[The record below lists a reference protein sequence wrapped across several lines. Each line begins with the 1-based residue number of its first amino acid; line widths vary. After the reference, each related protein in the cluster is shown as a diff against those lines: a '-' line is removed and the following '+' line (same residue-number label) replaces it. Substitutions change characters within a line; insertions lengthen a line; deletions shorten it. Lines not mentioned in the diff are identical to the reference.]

1 MRHFFT
7 LFRHEVRMLLLNPS
21 SYVSAMLFL
30 VCMGFIF
37 MGILEE
43 YARAAQDTSPAIAFF
58 SLFFLA
64 CVMVPLLTMKSIA
77 EERRSGTLE
86 TLLTAPINTTVVVL
100 SKFSA
105 SYVLYLLQW
114 LTTIGFVFILHH
126 FARDARLLD
135 PGPLIGGYVFIA
147 VTGLLYVALGTLAS
161 ALVRSQAAAGILA
174 FAAILIAIFGARM
187 ATNMTLFQ
195 QEGFQSMRDS
205 VVSVDVFHHL
215 EDFTRG
221 VVDTRQIIFYFTGT
235 ALALILSILG
245 LDAKILRS

>member
-7 LFRHEVRMLLLNPS
+7 LFWHEVRMLLLNPS
-21 SYVSAMLFL
+21 TYISATLFL

-37 MGILEE
+37 TSILEE

-64 CVMVPLLTMKSIA
+64 GIMVPLLTMKSIA

-86 TLLTAPINTTVVVL
+86 TLLTAPVNTTVVVL
-100 SKFSA
+100 AKFSA

-114 LTTIGFVFILHH
+114 LTTIGFVFVLHH

-135 PGPLIGGYVFIA
+135 LGPLVGGYLFIA
-147 VTGLLYVALGTLAS
+147 VTGLLYVAIGTLAS
-161 ALVRSQAAAGILA
+161 ALVRSQAAAGIIA
-174 FAAILIAIFGARM
+174 FAAILVATFGARV

-195 QEGFQSMRDS
+195 QESFQSLRDS
-205 VVSVDVFHHL
+205 IAAVDVFHHL
-215 EDFTRG
+215 GDFTRG
-221 VVDTRQIIFYFTGT
+221 VVDTRQIIFYFTAT

-245 LDAKILRS
+245 LEAKILRS

>member
-7 LFRHEVRMLLLNPS
+7 LFRHEVRMLLLNPT

-30 VCMGFIF
+30 LCMGFIF
-37 MGILEE
+37 VGILDE
-43 YARAAQDTSPAIAFF
+43 YTRAAQDTSPAVAFF

-86 TLLTAPINTTVVVL
+86 TLLSAPVNTTVVVL

-114 LTTIGFVFILHH
+114 LSTVGFVFILHH

-147 VTGLLYVALGTLAS
+147 VTGLLYVAIGTLAS
-161 ALVRSQAAAGILA
+161 ALVRSQAAAGIIA
-174 FAAILIAIFGARM
+174 FAVILFAVFGARVT
-187 ATNMTLFQ
+187 TNMTLLQ
-195 QEGFQSMRDS
+195 QEAFQGMRTS

-215 EDFTRG
+215 GDFTRG

-235 ALALILSILG
+235 ALALILSILA
-245 LDAKILRS
+245 LEAKILRS

>member
-1 MRHFFT
+1 MRHFFI

-21 SYVSAMLFL
+21 SYISAMLFL

-86 TLLTAPINTTVVVL
+86 TLLSAPVNTTVVVL
-100 SKFSA
+100 AKFSA
-105 SYVLYLLQW
+105 SYTLYLLQW
-114 LTTIGFVFILHH
+114 AFTVGFVFILHH
-126 FARDARLLD
+126 FARDPRLLD
-135 PGPLIGGYVFIA
+135 PGPLVGGYVFIA
-147 VTGLLYVALGTLAS
+147 VTGLLYVAIGTLAS
-161 ALVRSQAAAGILA
+161 ALVRSQAAAGIIG
-174 FAAILIAIFGARM
+174 FAAILVAIFGARM
-187 ATNMTLFQ
+187 TTNMTLFQ
-195 QEGFQSMRDS
+195 QESFQAMRDS
-205 VVSVDVFHHL
+205 VASVDVFHHL
-215 EDFTRG
+215 SDFTRG

-235 ALALILSILG
+235 SLALILSILG
-245 LDAKILRS
+245 MEAKILRS

>member
-30 VCMGFIF
+30 FCMGFIF
-37 MGILEE
+37 VGILDE
-43 YARAAQDTSPAIAFF
+43 YTRAAQDTSPAVAFF

-86 TLLTAPINTTVVVL
+86 TLLSAPVNTTVVVL
-100 SKFSA
+100 AKFAA

-114 LTTIGFVFILHH
+114 LSTVGFVFILHH
-126 FARDARLLD
+126 FARDSRLLD

-147 VTGLLYVALGTLAS
+147 VTGLLYVAIGTLAS
-161 ALVRSQAAAGILA
+161 ALVRSQAAAGIIA
-174 FAAILIAIFGARM
+174 FAVILFAVFGARVT
-187 ATNMTLFQ
+187 TNMTLFQ
-195 QEGFQSMRDS
+195 QEAFQGMRTS
-205 VVSVDVFHHL
+205 VTSVDVFHHL
-215 EDFTRG
+215 GDFTRG

-235 ALALILSILG
+235 ALALILSILA
-245 LDAKILRS
+245 LEAKILRS